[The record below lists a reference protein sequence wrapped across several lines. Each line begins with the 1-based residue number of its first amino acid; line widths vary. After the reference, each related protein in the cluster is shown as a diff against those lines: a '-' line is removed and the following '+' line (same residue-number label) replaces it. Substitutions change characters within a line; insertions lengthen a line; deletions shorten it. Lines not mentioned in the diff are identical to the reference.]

1 MTEEEAVKI
10 LCNDVLG
17 ITLEEAMQLDEIE
30 LKKLLTVNVITPN
43 GENVEL
49 GYADIS
55 YLYLYPTSQ
64 SGNYKFKATNSK
76 GRSSEITVSTS
87 VAFKTFT
94 LEISETETK
103 TFSFIEGQTWNDF
116 IGEDYEKVI
125 DGVEFSKSG
134 ESIRISQES
143 TTGYIQKSVK
153 IASLNLN
160 KIKIGTKDNRPMLF
174 LIDGEN
180 KIPVSLTDKI
190 VADGLYVARQDVW
203 FYFTS
208 IVIQQKNQ

>member
-1 MTEEEAVKI
+1 M
-10 LCNDVLG
+10 CNDVWG
-17 ITLEEAMQLDEIE
+17 MAVEEAMQLDEIE
-30 LKKLLTVNVITPN
+30 LKKLVTVNVITPN
-43 GENVEL
+43 GENAEVCYHPIDREATL
-49 GYADIS
+49 C
-55 YLYLYPTSQ
+55 YLYPISQ
-64 SGNYKFKATNSK
+64 NGNYTFKATNSK

-116 IGEDYEKVI
+116 IGENNQKVYI
-125 DGVEFSKSG
+125 DGVKFCKDG
-134 ESIRISQES
+134 ENIRISQES

-160 KIKIGTKDNRPMLF
+160 AIKIGMMDGRPRLF

-180 KIPVSLTDKI
+180 EILVSLTDEI
-190 VADGLYVARQDVW
+190 VADGLYAAREDV
-203 FYFTS
+203 
-208 IVIQQKNQ
+208 

>member
-1 MTEEEAVKI
+1 MIKI

-17 ITLEEAMQLDEIE
+17 ITVKEAMQLDEIE
-30 LKKLLTVNVITPN
+30 LNKLQTVNVMTPN

-49 GYADIS
+49 CYAPMDREAAIC
-55 YLYLYPTSQ
+55 YLYQISQ
-64 SGNYKFKATNSK
+64 NGNHTFKATNSK

-94 LEISETETK
+94 LKISETETK

-190 VADGLYVARQDVW
+190 VADGLYVARQDV
-203 FYFTS
+203 
-208 IVIQQKNQ
+208 

>member
-1 MTEEEAVKI
+1 MIKI

-17 ITLEEAMQLDEIE
+17 ITVEEAMQLDEIE
-30 LKKLLTVNVITPN
+30 LNKLQTVNVMTPN

-49 GYADIS
+49 CYVPIDREAAIC
-55 YLYLYPTSQ
+55 YLYPISQ
-64 SGNYKFKATNSK
+64 NGNYTFKATNSK

-87 VAFKTFT
+87 VAFKTFN

-116 IGEDYEKVI
+116 IGEDYKKVI
-125 DGVEFSKSG
+125 DGVEFCRSG
-134 ESIRISQES
+134 KNIRMSEEL

-160 KIKIGTKDNRPMLF
+160 AIKIGAMDTRPRLF

-180 KIPVSLTDKI
+180 EILVSLTDEI
-190 VADGLYVARQDVW
+190 VADGVYAAR
-203 FYFTS
+203 
-208 IVIQQKNQ
+208 